1 MLTVILAEKDQQAQD
16 YAEAIGPFVCKDK
29 VFIIDHSIY
38 FEGPVHIVASEGH
51 LFEYKVPE
59 DNWNLESLPLL
70 EVSFKQHLKEDKKSK
85 EQFNRIY
92 QEVQKSDQII
102 IGTDSDREGE
112 RIAYSI
118 LSHIPN
124 AKEKIS
130 KRLWVSSLSKK
141 GLEQAFKNL
150 RNPSETYDYY
160 LEAEARAQSDWLV
173 GMNLSPYA
181 TLKLQRLGKLPR
193 KKGNTL
199 SVGRVQTS
207 IVRLICENDVAI
219 NNFEPSVYYKFKLE
233 DQHTNIVFTNTEKIQ
248 SSEEALKMSREFKH
262 NSLVTKV
269 EKTVKQTSS
278 PQLFN
283 LSQIQSFASSQW
295 KFSSE
300 KTLNLIEAL
309 YLKKYV
315 TYPRTDCNHI
325 TDHEFNYLKDNLAR
339 YQHTINCHF
348 SPSHLDPRDNYVNGE
363 IVAKSSHY
371 ALVPTETIP
380 NLLTL
385 SSDER
390 LIYETITR
398 RTLLMFAE
406 DCSYHLTT
414 VSVENSGLSFKTV
427 GRQVIKKGWTE
438 LSNQP
443 LKKDVILPDY
453 KVDDEVTSIIT
464 IEEGQTQAPKRITE
478 DQLIGT
484 ILPKYGLGTS
494 ATRAEMLNTIQKRE
508 YVKKDKKTSQF
519 FPTNKAYLLIDFLY
533 DNDFS
538 NPETTAGWE
547 LFLTQIG
554 EGKINPREFVDAIK
568 EKLQS
573 QMDLKE
579 KGEIIE

>member
-16 YAEAIGPFVCKDK
+16 YAEALGQYVCKDK
-29 VFIIDHSIY
+29 VFIVEHTDY
-38 FEGPVHIVASEGH
+38 FEGSVHIVASEGH
-51 LFEYKVPE
+51 LFEYEAPQ
-59 DNWNLESLPLL
+59 DNWSLDRLPLL
-70 EVSFKQHLKEDKKSK
+70 DVSFKQHLKEDKKSK
-85 EQFNRIY
+85 EYFNRIY
-92 QEVQKSDQII
+92 KEVIKCDRIV

-124 AKEKIS
+124 AKNKITN
-130 KRLWVSSLSKK
+130 RLWVSSLSKK

-150 RNPSETYDYY
+150 RDPQETYDYY

-173 GMNLSPYA
+173 GMNLSPYT
-181 TLKLQRLGKLPR
+181 TLELQRQGKLPR

-207 IVRLICENDVAI
+207 IVRLICENDIAI
-219 NNFEPSVYYKFKLE
+219 SNFEPSLFYKFKLE
-233 DQHTNIVFTNTEKIQ
+233 DQDTNIIFSNNDKIQ
-248 SSEEALKMSREFKH
+248 NSEEALKKSRAFH
-262 NSLVTKV
+262 RISIVTSV
-269 EKTVKQTSS
+269 EKAIKRRSS
-278 PQLFN
+278 PKLFN
-283 LSQIQSFASSQW
+283 LAQIQSFASSRW
-295 KFSSE
+295 KFSAE
-300 KTLNLIEAL
+300 KTLNLIEGL

-315 TYPRTDCNHI
+315 TYPRTDCNYI
-325 TDHEFNYLKDNLAR
+325 TEHEFNYLKDNLAR

-348 SPSHLDPRDNYVNGE
+348 SPYYLEPRDNYVDGE

-380 NLLTL
+380 NLLSL

-390 LIYETITR
+390 LIYEAITR

-414 VSVENSGLSFKTV
+414 VTLNNNGLDFKAA
-427 GRQVIKKGWTE
+427 GRQMIKKGWTE

-443 LKKDVILPDY
+443 LKKDIILPDY
-453 KVDDEVTSIIT
+453 KVDDEVTSRIT

-494 ATRAEMLNTIQKRE
+494 ATRAEMLNIIQKRE
-508 YVKKDKKTSQF
+508 YVIKDKKTSQF
-519 FPTNKAYLLIDFLY
+519 TPTSKAYLLIDFLY

-554 EGKINPREFVDAIK
+554 EGKINPKEFVDAIK

-573 QMDLKE
+573 QMNLK
-579 KGEIIE
+579 KNGEISD